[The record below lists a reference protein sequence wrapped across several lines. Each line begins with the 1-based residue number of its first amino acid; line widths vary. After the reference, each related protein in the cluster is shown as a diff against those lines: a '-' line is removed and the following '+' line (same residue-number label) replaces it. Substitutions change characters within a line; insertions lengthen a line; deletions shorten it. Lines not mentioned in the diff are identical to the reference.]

1 MKPGP
6 EWLAQLQAR
15 FGAVLRT
22 PLDRSSGTLRGQP
35 EAYEAALCQR
45 VQDGPG
51 LGPEQR
57 MSVYNRQYWFRLFG
71 VLQNEYPLTAALLGY
86 WRFNDYAARF
96 LLKNPPRDL
105 DIHMAAEGFDGFLS
119 DSVPEPSVP
128 LDPSKPALPRA
139 ALLEAALLD
148 AALRRALYEPDEPR
162 LRLAET
168 DAECFARG
176 RLRPRTGL
184 TVLSESWPL
193 VALRRQLGARRTG
206 GSVSLPPSHSRQV
219 FWAVFSTEG
228 GTGQLELS
236 WLQAQLFLLLSE
248 RPVAEALARL
258 EASCPSPERPALPAR
273 VQGWLAQSAELGFWS
288 ALTSD

>member
-1 MKPGP
+1 MRQGP
-6 EWLAQLQAR
+6 AWLAQLQAR
-15 FGAVLRT
+15 FGAILRT
-22 PLDRSSGTLRGQP
+22 PLDRSSGTLRPQP
-35 EAYEAALCQR
+35 DAYEAALRQK

-51 LGPEQR
+51 LGSEQR
-57 MSVYNRQYWFRLFG
+57 LSVYNRQYWFRLFG

-96 LLKNPPRDL
+96 LLENPPRDI
-105 DIHMAAEGFDGFLS
+105 DIYRAAEGFDGFLS

-128 LDPSKPALPRA
+128 LDPGKPALPRA
-139 ALLEAALLD
+139 ALLDAARLD
-148 AALRRALYEPDEPR
+148 AAIRRALYEPLVPR
-162 LRLAET
+162 LQLAEA

-206 GSVSLPPSHSRQV
+206 GSAALPPPHSQQV
-219 FWAVFSTEG
+219 WWAVFSTEG
-228 GTGQLELS
+228 GTGQLELC
-236 WLQAQLFLLLSE
+236 WLQAQLFLLLSKH
-248 RPVAEALARL
+248 PVAEALARL
-258 EASCPSPERPALPAR
+258 DASCPAEERPALPAR